1 MLTLGPD
8 EQIAERKPVQ
18 VEFKSDSV
26 TNYYLESLTDIK
38 VGSGSGSYV
47 LGDSEYFI
55 YTDAAKKD

>member
-8 EQIAERKPVQ
+8 EQIAERKQVM

-26 TNYYLESLTDIK
+26 TNYYLESLNDII
-38 VGSGSGSYV
+38 VGSGENSYV

>member
-8 EQIAERKPVQ
+8 EQIAERKQVK

-26 TNYYLESLTDIK
+26 TYYYLESLNDIE
-38 VGSGSGSYV
+38 VGKDESSYV

>member
-8 EQIAERKPVQ
+8 EQIAERKPVK

-26 TNYYLESLTDIK
+26 TYYYLESLNDVEIQHN
-38 VGSGSGSYV
+38 GSYV

>member
-8 EQIAERKPVQ
+8 EQIAERKQVK

-26 TNYYLESLTDIK
+26 TYYYLESLNDVE
-38 VGSGSGSYV
+38 VGKDENSYV

-55 YTDAAKKD
+55 YTDATKKD